1 MKILYVSQYFPPE
14 MGAPSARVH
23 ELSKHW
29 VQAGHQVTVLTGF
42 PNHPTGV
49 VHPGYRG
56 KMRRLVARGQ
66 VDGIDV
72 VRTWLLPRPNRRTLE
87 RVLNYASFWL
97 SSSIVGMFLPRPDVI
112 IGTSPQ
118 LLVGLSGWWVAQVK
132 EVPFV
137 LEIRDLWPES
147 LAASGVGGEN
157 SITARMVGRL
167 AGFLYSRADHV
178 AVVTPAFKERLA
190 ADWGVPASRC
200 SVVRN
205 GVETEL
211 FKPNGDAGPNGGARG
226 QSGSARKLKEALGV
240 GDRFVVSY
248 VGTIG
253 MAHGLDSVLEAAERM
268 RDSRPDVLFMLIGE
282 GAERERLEG
291 EARSRGLSNVR
302 FVPQQPRSEVPRY
315 IQASDVCLVLL
326 KKADAFRTVIPT
338 KMLEFMSCSRPV
350 VLGVDG
356 QARSVME
363 EAGAGIY
370 VEPENVDALVA
381 GIDALRADEGLRDA
395 LGRAGRDY
403 VVSKLSRRSTAEDYI
418 GVLEKVVAG
427 N

>member
-1 MKILYVSQYFPPE
+1 MKILYISQYFPPE

-49 VHPGYRG
+49 VHPEYRG
-56 KMRRLVARGQ
+56 RMRRLVARGQ
-66 VDGIDV
+66 VDGINV

-97 SSSIVGMFLPRPDVI
+97 SSSIAGMFLSRPDVI

-157 SITARMVGRL
+157 SITARLVGRL
-167 AGFLYSRADHV
+167 AGFLYGHADHV
-178 AVVTPAFKERLA
+178 AVVTPAFKERLL
-190 ADWGVPASRC
+190 ADWGVPAGRC

-211 FKPNGDAGPNGGARG
+211 FKPNGDAGQSGGAPG
-226 QSGSARKLKEALGV
+226 QSGGARKLKEALGV

-253 MAHGLDSVLEAAERM
+253 MAHGLGSVLEAAERM

-403 VVSKLSRRSTAEDYI
+403 VVGRLSRRSTAEDYI